1 MFGLDMMIKSLGIDP
16 AQLQKQ
22 IAIVVNDVQIAR
34 ANMEALN
41 AAVKRQNQLL
51 EKIADKLEIEKE

>member
-34 ANMEALN
+34 ANMEALSV
-41 AAVKRQNQLL
+41 AMKRQNQLL